1 MKLLW
6 TRLAVHDLDA
16 AYEYISEHNAAAAEK
31 TIERIELAV
40 AALADHPNIGRRGRV
55 SGTRELVVTG
65 TPFVVPYRIGSGKV
79 EILAV
84 MHGAR
89 MWPDG
94 F

>member
-1 MKLLW
+1 MNLRW

-16 AYEYISEHNAAAAEK
+16 AYQYIAEHDAGAAGK
-31 TIERIELAV
+31 IVERIAVAV
-40 AALADHPNIGRRGRV
+40 AALADHPSIGRRGRI

-65 TPFVVPYRIGSGKV
+65 TPFIIPYRIGSGKV
-79 EILAV
+79 EILAI

-89 MWPDG
+89 MWPDS